1 METSLF
7 FKTFM
12 VFGSQLSIV
21 FGFCYLFIYSIR
33 KATLEGR
40 PFLGANFAIKYNA
53 AGEIDLFSPEQE
65 SYDKWRRKI
74 DAELESFRLK
84 VHDGTPYK
92 DENRKAYKDKKRKAE
107 LLISKKE
114 KEMSNSLNTMM
125 GTLCF
130 FWIFFF
136 IGSTFISF
144 TDYSIG
150 IKMISLTVASL
161 SFGPLLGVIMIQMD
175 ENDGLRILKL
185 TVAITFL
192 AALIGI
198 YSGLDFSWLGF
209 VLIIPLFLL
218 VTWNF
223 LNIFY
228 NFSGWLKRSIGIFG
242 SVIFILYLLYDFN
255 RLERAAENGV
265 NDWNT
270 AFEIGFSIYLNV
282 LNLLLELLEAMG

>member
-7 FKTFM
+7 FKTFV
-12 VFGSQLSIV
+12 VFGSQLSLV

-33 KATLEGR
+33 KSTLEGR
-40 PFLGANFAIKYNA
+40 PFFGANFAIKYNA
-53 AGEIDLFSPEQE
+53 KGELDLFSPEQE
-65 SYDKWRRKI
+65 LYDEWRRKV

-92 DENRKAYKDKKRKAE
+92 DENRKAYKDKKRKVE
-107 LLISKKE
+107 LLIAKKE
-114 KEMSNSLNTMM
+114 KGISNPLNTMM
-125 GTLCF
+125 RTLCF
-130 FWIFFF
+130 VWIFFLF
-136 IGSTFISF
+136 GTTFISF

-161 SFGPLLGVIMIQMD
+161 SFAPLLGVIMIQMD

-185 TVAITFL
+185 TVVITFL

-228 NFSGWLKRSIGIFG
+228 NFSGWLKRSMGVFG
-242 SVIFILYLLYDFN
+242 SAIFTLYLVFDFN

-270 AFEIGFSIYLNV
+270 AFQIGFSIYLDV
-282 LNLLLELLEAMG
+282 INLLLYLLEAMG

>member
-12 VFGSQLSIV
+12 VFGSQLSLV

-65 SYDKWRRKI
+65 SYDKWRRKV

-92 DENRKAYKDKKRKAE
+92 DENRKAYKDKKRKVE
-107 LLISKKE
+107 LLIAKKE

-130 FWIFFF
+130 VWIFFF
-136 IGSTFISF
+136 VGSTFISF

-150 IKMISLTVASL
+150 IKMTSLTVTSL

-218 VTWNF
+218 VTWNL

-228 NFSGWLKRSIGIFG
+228 NFSGWLKRSMGFFG
-242 SVIFILYLLYDFN
+242 SVIFTLYLLYDFN

>member
-65 SYDKWRRKI
+65 SYDKWRRKV

-107 LLISKKE
+107 LLIAKKE

-130 FWIFFF
+130 VWIFFF
-136 IGSTFISF
+136 VGSTFISF

-150 IKMISLTVASL
+150 IKMTSLTVASL
-161 SFGPLLGVIMIQMD
+161 TFGPLLGVIMIQMD

-228 NFSGWLKRSIGIFG
+228 NFSGWLKRSMGFFG
-242 SVIFILYLLYDFN
+242 SVIFTLYLLYDFN

-265 NDWNT
+265 NNWNT

>member
-7 FKTFM
+7 FKTFV
-12 VFGSQLSIV
+12 VFGSQLSLV

-40 PFLGANFAIKYNA
+40 PFFGANFAIKYNA
-53 AGEIDLFSPEQE
+53 KGELDLFCPEQE
-65 SYDKWRRKI
+65 LYDEWRRKV

-92 DENRKAYKDKKRKAE
+92 DENRKAYKDKKRKVE
-107 LLISKKE
+107 LLIAKKE
-114 KEMSNSLNTMM
+114 KGISNPLNTMM
-125 GTLCF
+125 RTLCF
-130 FWIFFF
+130 VWIFFLF
-136 IGSTFISF
+136 GTTFISF

-161 SFGPLLGVIMIQMD
+161 SFAPLLGVIMIQMD
-175 ENDGLRILKL
+175 ENDGLRIFKL
-185 TVAITFL
+185 TVVITFL

-228 NFSGWLKRSIGIFG
+228 NFSGWLKRSMG
-242 SVIFILYLLYDFN
+242 
-255 RLERAAENGV
+255 
-265 NDWNT
+265 
-270 AFEIGFSIYLNV
+270 GFWIRNIYLIFSV
-282 LNLLLELLEAMG
+282 

>member
-12 VFGSQLSIV
+12 VFGSQLSLV

-40 PFLGANFAIKYNA
+40 PFLGANFAIKYNS

-65 SYDKWRRKI
+65 SYDKWRRKV

-92 DENRKAYKDKKRKAE
+92 DENRKIYKDKKRKAE

-114 KEMSNSLNTMM
+114 KEMSNSLNTIM

-130 FWIFFF
+130 VWVFFLV
-136 IGSTFISF
+136 GSTFISF

-218 VTWNF
+218 VTWSF

-228 NFSGWLKRSIGIFG
+228 NFSGWLKRSMGFFG
-242 SVIFILYLLYDFN
+242 SVIFTLYLLYDFN

>member
-65 SYDKWRRKI
+65 SYDKWRRKV

-107 LLISKKE
+107 LLIAKKE

-130 FWIFFF
+130 FWIFFL

-150 IKMISLTVASL
+150 IKMTSLTVASL
-161 SFGPLLGVIMIQMD
+161 TFGPLLGVIMIQMD

-228 NFSGWLKRSIGIFG
+228 NFSGWLKRSMGFFG
-242 SVIFILYLLYDFN
+242 SVIFTLYLLYDFN

-282 LNLLLELLEAMG
+282 LNVLLELLEAMG

>member
-12 VFGSQLSIV
+12 VFGSQLFLV

-65 SYDKWRRKI
+65 SYDKWRRKV

-107 LLISKKE
+107 LLIAKKE

-130 FWIFFF
+130 VWIFFF
-136 IGSTFISF
+136 VGSTFISF

-150 IKMISLTVASL
+150 IKMTSLTLASL
-161 SFGPLLGVIMIQMD
+161 SFGPLLGVIMIHMD

-209 VLIIPLFLL
+209 VLIIPLSLL

-223 LNIFY
+223 LNVLYF
-228 NFSGWLKRSIGIFG
+228 FRLGKAAGRGFW
-242 SVIFILYLLYDFN
+242 ILN
-255 RLERAAENGV
+255 
-265 NDWNT
+265 
-270 AFEIGFSIYLNV
+270 IYLIFTV
-282 LNLLLELLEAMG
+282 

>member
-65 SYDKWRRKI
+65 SYDKWRRKV

-107 LLISKKE
+107 LLIAKKE

-130 FWIFFF
+130 FWIFFL

-150 IKMISLTVASL
+150 IKMTSLTVASL

-218 VTWNF
+218 VTWNL

-228 NFSGWLKRSIGIFG
+228 NFSGWLKRSMGFFG
-242 SVIFILYLLYDFN
+242 SVIFTLYLLYDFN
-255 RLERAAENGV
+255 ILERAAENGA

-270 AFEIGFSIYLNV
+270 AFKIGFSIYLNV

>member
-7 FKTFM
+7 FKTFV
-12 VFGSQLSIV
+12 VFGSQLSLV

-33 KATLEGR
+33 KSTLEGR
-40 PFLGANFAIKYNA
+40 PFFGANFAIKYNA
-53 AGEIDLFSPEQE
+53 KGELDLFSPEQE
-65 SYDKWRRKI
+65 LYDEWRRKV

-92 DENRKAYKDKKRKAE
+92 DENRKAYKDKKRKVE
-107 LLISKKE
+107 LLIAKKE
-114 KEMSNSLNTMM
+114 KEISNPLNTMM
-125 GTLCF
+125 RTLCF
-130 FWIFFF
+130 VWIFFLF
-136 IGSTFISF
+136 GTTFISF

-150 IKMISLTVASL
+150 IKMISLTIASL

-185 TVAITFL
+185 TVVITFL
-192 AALIGI
+192 AALIGM

-228 NFSGWLKRSIGIFG
+228 NFSGWLKRSMGVFG
-242 SVIFILYLLYDFN
+242 SAIFTLYLVFDFN

-270 AFEIGFSIYLNV
+270 AFQIGLSIYLDV
-282 LNLLLELLEAMG
+282 INLLLELLEVFG

>member
-12 VFGSQLSIV
+12 VFGSQLFLV

-40 PFLGANFAIKYNA
+40 PFLGANFAIKYNS

-107 LLISKKE
+107 LLIAKKE

-150 IKMISLTVASL
+150 IKMTSLTVASL

-242 SVIFILYLLYDFN
+242 SVIFTLYLLYDFN